1 MTTSGK
7 FLGTACMFGTHDKL
21 NEDGLR
27 YEHRGSKSVVDRKV
41 HCLVHPR
48 DIEPKCVVSELLTH
62 PYAAIYCPRFYQQA
76 ENFLGV
82 CSSSPFPQLG
92 LDELPVLPST
102 VKRRL
107 QLAIYLTGT
116 WRFDEPRSPS
126 YYRRCPQD
134 RAQSEAPRYSNETPG
149 QMRLDKHADHE
160 GSWNAGVCS
169 RLNGKL
175 WNGRT

>member
-1 MTTSGK
+1 
-7 FLGTACMFGTHDKL
+7 MFGTHDKL

-107 QLAIYLTGT
+107 QLAIHLTGPGDST
-116 WRFDEPRSPS
+116 DHARQAIIDVVHRIEPRVRLHDTATRPRGKCGSTNMLIT
-126 YYRRCPQD
+126 
-134 RAQSEAPRYSNETPG
+134 RATG
-149 QMRLDKHADHE
+149 MR
-160 GSWNAGVCS
+160 GSV
-169 RLNGKL
+169 LV
-175 WNGRT
+175 